1 MCWIGRKLI
10 KLSLFVLVSALFAK
24 EDQYMWDL
32 GMKVLSHKT
41 KPINTPTQPTKTN
54 DFKAQSTHNQQKL
67 SIAPPH
73 LENTKKNLFTKMK
86 RNEENQ
92 FLLSLKSKTTAEIF
106 AAGKNKILSNKLVE
120 AKEAFYYLLNTQTL
134 SESQK
139 NQTKFYYAY
148 SQFLD
153 GNHFQALKILESI
166 EPSQAKSVFLTAQ
179 ALERLNK
186 KQEALNNYLQILNRF
201 PKSDYYNIAKLK
213 IGELE

>member
-1 MCWIGRKLI
+1 
-10 KLSLFVLVSALFAK
+10 
-24 EDQYMWDL
+24 
-32 GMKVLSHKT
+32 
-41 KPINTPTQPTKTN
+41 
-54 DFKAQSTHNQQKL
+54 
-67 SIAPPH
+67 
-73 LENTKKNLFTKMK
+73 NLFTKMK

-166 EPSQAKSVFLTAQ
+166 ESSQAKSVFLKAQ

-213 IGELE
+213 IGELD